1 MHDITVLIG
10 ERGSWASPPS
20 KPRIN
25 ADGTVQKTADGK
37 IIYSPII
44 EFASREVR
52 IRWSDAVIDALR
64 TAHSASPPA
73 PSPLPSA
80 TSSTNCATS
89 QHAWDWCS
97 SPFFVLL
104 LTE

>member
-1 MHDITVLIG
+1 MSTKIFEFREVRKGSSLRGFVKAQFPGGLIMHDITVLIG

-20 KPRIN
+20 NPRIN

-64 TAHSASPPA
+64 AAHPG
-73 PSPLPSA
+73 
-80 TSSTNCATS
+80 
-89 QHAWDWCS
+89 
-97 SPFFVLL
+97 VLA
-104 LTE
+104 